1 MSVHIVELI
10 CNVTVTLG
18 PPTALEQAQPAAE
31 TAPAGAAKPPL
42 DLVLPRTISR
52 PEAEEIM
59 ASTVAR
65 QTRALAV
72 EAAVPPG
79 IDPQALAERVYQLM
93 REELE
98 IARER
103 E

>member
-1 MSVHIVELI
+1 VHIGELV
-10 CNVTVTLG
+10 CDVTVTLG
-18 PPTALEQAQPAAE
+18 SQALPLAEPPPEAVAGVAGQPPSRRE
-31 TAPAGAAKPPL
+31 PA
-42 DLVLPRTISR
+42 LPRTISP

-65 QTRALAV
+65 QTQALAA
-72 EAAVPPG
+72 EGGVPPG
-79 IDPQALAERVYQLM
+79 VDPKALADRVYRLM

-98 IARER
+98 LARER